1 VRRSV
6 APPAGATLD
15 AELPLPHPASCRG
28 CGEPATTQ
36 LLLCIPRA
44 IIGRR
49 TPADKFLTWST
60 CEPCIAE
67 LPPTLRESVRP
78 PEEDEDMPN
87 PHQTL
92 AAAARAAE
100 TARVARVPGSTR
112 CIIVRYQRTLH
123 ETEYTRRRCDMP
135 VSTKHETGACFRCSS
150 YLRRHEIDF
159 DGLDL
164 VHVDDEG
171 LVIETPLLGVWAPYA
186 KRRPVDA
193 GDPGD
198 LVEETADEPSDADVV
213 ADYDQEIID
222 GLRVR
227 IAELEREVAERDA
240 LVERLEGEVEEQTQA
255 LLVAESDKFY
265 LSSAL
270 RESEAKIGSL
280 EERVAL
286 LCATDDDRKKLVD
299 AQEEIAE
306 LRGQITHFTES
317 VRLSF
322 QAAVNNRNWNAVVHD
337 AGWLRIL
344 DPEPHTGLIHRG
356 SRADYGPLSD
366 CKPF

>member
-1 VRRSV
+1 
-6 APPAGATLD
+6 
-15 AELPLPHPASCRG
+15 
-28 CGEPATTQ
+28 
-36 LLLCIPRA
+36 
-44 IIGRR
+44 
-49 TPADKFLTWST
+49 
-60 CEPCIAE
+60 
-67 LPPTLRESVRP
+67 
-78 PEEDEDMPN
+78 
-87 PHQTL
+87 
-92 AAAARAAE
+92 
-100 TARVARVPGSTR
+100 
-112 CIIVRYQRTLH
+112 
-123 ETEYTRRRCDMP
+123 MP

>member
-1 VRRSV
+1 MC
-6 APPAGATLD
+6 
-15 AELPLPHPASCRG
+15 EG
-28 CGEPATTQ
+28 C
-36 LLLCIPRA
+36 I
-44 IIGRR
+44 
-49 TPADKFLTWST
+49 DK
-60 CEPCIAE
+60 
-67 LPPTLRESVRP
+67 LPPTLRKSVRP
-78 PEEDEDMPN
+78 PEGDEDMPN
-87 PHQTL
+87 PQQTL

-100 TARVARVPGSTR
+100 TARVARVPNSTR

-150 YLRRHEIDF
+150 YMRRHEIDF

-186 KRRPVDA
+186 ERRPVDA

-240 LVERLEGEVEEQTQA
+240 LLLERDARFLDRDADVERLADAEVEICFLRDQLA
-255 LLVAESDKFY
+255 AV
-265 LSSAL
+265 SAPPVGDDRSKL
-270 RESEAKIGSL
+270 TRLARAIRSSL
-280 EERVAL
+280 ESAISAGAWSSVASAAYL
-286 LCATDDDRKKLVD
+286 L
-299 AQEEIAE
+299 EI
-306 LRGQITHFTES
+306 IDS
-317 VRLSF
+317 
-322 QAAVNNRNWNAVVHD
+322 
-337 AGWLRIL
+337 
-344 DPEPHTGLIHRG
+344 
-356 SRADYGPLSD
+356 
-366 CKPF
+366 

>member
-1 VRRSV
+1 MRRSV

-36 LLLCIPRA
+36 LLLRIPRA
-44 IIGRR
+44 LIGRR
-49 TPADKFLTWST
+49 TPADKMKPWPM
-60 CEPCIAE
+60 CEGCIDK

-87 PHQTL
+87 PQQTI

-100 TARVARVPGSTR
+100 TARVARVPNSTR
-112 CIIVRYQRTLH
+112 CLIVRYQRTLH

-135 VSTKHETGACFRCSS
+135 VSEKHETGACFRCAS
-150 YLRRHEIDF
+150 YMRRHEIDF

-171 LVIETPLLGVWAPYA
+171 LVIETPLLGTWAPYA
-186 KRRPVDA
+186 KRRPVDP

-227 IAELEREVAERDA
+227 IAELEREVVERDA
-240 LVERLEGEVEEQTQA
+240 LLLERDARLLDREADVERLADAEVEICFLRDQLTA
-255 LLVAESDKFY
+255 F
-265 LSSAL
+265 SAPPV
-270 RESEAKIGSL
+270 GDG
-280 EERVAL
+280 RV
-286 LCATDDDRKKLVD
+286 R
-299 AQEEIAE
+299 IAE
-306 LRGQITHFTES
+306 LECEVAELRAQINDFAAS
-317 VRLSF
+317 VRLSL
-322 QAAVNNRNWNAVVHD
+322 QAAVNNRNWVAVAHD
-337 AGWLRIL
+337 AGWLGVL
-344 DPEPHTGLIHRG
+344 DPEPHTDRIHRG
-356 SRADYGPLSD
+356 SRAHYDPRSD
-366 CKPF
+366 CKP